1 MIVNKHMPKNT
12 ETIFTSPSRFAV
24 EKKNKQ
30 KINIA
35 KATAKRYQL
44 TRKRN
49 DIGQMGSMY

>member
-1 MIVNKHMPKNT
+1 MIKNKHMPKNT

-30 KINIA
+30 KTNIA

-44 TRKRN
+44 AHKQN